1 VGAVVASWN
10 LTVEGSDVPGGKVA
24 RQNAALFEWSGDA
37 ALKFVSSRGFYRA
50 TFTLPGLDVN
60 SSYLLDLGK
69 VYFTAAV
76 TVNGRSLPALLAAPY
91 RAGRCVA
98 GEAQFAAMKAMQ
110 SYQGWERAT
119 EMPRTSLGHLPDTA
133 Q

>member
-1 VGAVVASWN
+1 MSLAGKWRDRTRRFSNGAET
-10 LTVEGSDVPGGKVA
+10 L
-24 RQNAALFEWSGDA
+24 R
-37 ALKFVSSRGFYRA
+37 SSSCRRGA
-50 TFTLPGLDVN
+50 FTAPR
-60 SSYLLDLGK
+60 SR
-69 VYFTAAV
+69 FPAAV

-110 SYQGWERAT
+110 PYQGWERAT